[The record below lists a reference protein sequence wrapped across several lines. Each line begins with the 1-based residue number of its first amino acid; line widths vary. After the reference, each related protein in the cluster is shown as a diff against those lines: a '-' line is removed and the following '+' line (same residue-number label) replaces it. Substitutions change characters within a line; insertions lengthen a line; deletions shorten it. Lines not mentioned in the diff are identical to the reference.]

1 MRPRTDPPEIGA
13 FEASQETMERIIG
26 TIELGTVVV
35 YKLIDLRFLLKLM
48 TANPANAFAQLVHFL
63 TASFLAISMGLTE
76 TSSFEGM
83 LIEFCDLIAILV

>member
-1 MRPRTDPPEIGA
+1 
-13 FEASQETMERIIG
+13 MERIIG

-48 TANPANAFAQLVHFL
+48 AANPANAFAQLVHFL
-63 TASFLAISMGLTE
+63 TASFLAISVGLTE

-83 LIEFCDLIAILV
+83 LIEFCDLIAIQV